1 MEITSQD
8 RINILVDMNVSMDK
22 YSNSGGNYRPA
33 IADYATYYTLLSLC
47 EMDYNDMEPEY
58 LWRKKP
64 DEIMAIIIEE
74 NHIFSLEYGWDD
86 LYESVR
92 EWIVGKG
99 FVVHCDELD
108 EEEYQQLMEAK

>member
-1 MEITSQD
+1 MDITTQE
-8 RINILVDMNVSMDK
+8 RIDMLVDVEISLTN
-22 YSNSGGNYRPA
+22 YSNSKANYRPA
-33 IADYATYYTLLSLC
+33 FGDIAAYHTLLSLY
-47 EMDYNDMEPEY
+47 EMDYSDMEPEY

-64 DEIMAIIIEE
+64 DEIMTVVIDE

-92 EWIVGKG
+92 EWIVEKG